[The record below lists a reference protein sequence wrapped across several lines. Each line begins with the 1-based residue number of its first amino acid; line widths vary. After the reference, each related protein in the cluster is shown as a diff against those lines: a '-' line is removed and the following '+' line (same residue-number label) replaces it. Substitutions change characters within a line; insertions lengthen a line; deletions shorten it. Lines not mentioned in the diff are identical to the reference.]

1 MGNLHS
7 VRKALEWV
15 GAETHFVTD
24 AAGIEGADKVI
35 LPGVGGFADAINTL
49 REKQLIEPLKQAV
62 RQGKPFLGICLGL
75 QLLFEVSYEA
85 GEHAGLGLIAGKVV
99 KFDFAGREDAQKLKI
114 PHMGWNSLHL
124 ARDVA
129 LYHGIEEGS
138 YVYFVHSYYVV
149 PQDQS
154 VIASTTEH
162 GGEFVSSIARDNLYA
177 TQFHPEKSQRVGL
190 AMLKNF
196 AAL

>member
-15 GAETHFVTD
+15 GAETQIVTD

-49 REKQLIEPLKQAV
+49 REKRLIEPLKQAV

-75 QLLFEVSYEA
+75 QLLFDVSYEA

-162 GGEFVSSIARDNLYA
+162 GGEFVSSIARDNLFA

>member
-15 GAETHFVTD
+15 GAETQIVTD

-75 QLLFEVSYEA
+75 QLLFDVSYEA

-190 AMLKNF
+190 QMLKNF
-196 AAL
+196 STL

>member
-15 GAETHFVTD
+15 GAETQIVTD